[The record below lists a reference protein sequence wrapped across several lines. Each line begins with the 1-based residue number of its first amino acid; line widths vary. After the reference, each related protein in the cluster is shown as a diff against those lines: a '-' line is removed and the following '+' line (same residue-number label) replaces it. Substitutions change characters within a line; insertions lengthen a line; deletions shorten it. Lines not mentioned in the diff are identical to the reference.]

1 MSRTG
6 RPKGSVDTKPRKP
19 RTEYLIALRRK
30 RLEEIQNEWMEWM

>member
-1 MSRTG
+1 MSKSG

-30 RLEEIQNEWMEWM
+30 RLEDMQNE

>member
-1 MSRTG
+1 MSKSG

-30 RLEEIQNEWMEWM
+30 LLERYQNEC